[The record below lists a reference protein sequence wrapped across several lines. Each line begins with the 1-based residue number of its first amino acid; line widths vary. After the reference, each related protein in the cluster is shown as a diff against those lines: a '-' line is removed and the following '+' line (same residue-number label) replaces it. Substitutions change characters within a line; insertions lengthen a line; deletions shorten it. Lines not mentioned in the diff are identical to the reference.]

1 MGMGIFPKFTVFFGG
16 EIKENEEKQLEF
28 RFSQCFAMFHFEQRW
43 FLQEL
48 QMVMM
53 VAVLKNS
60 LDLTLHTFGH
70 RAQEKCW
77 NLQGSECS
85 KWL

>member
-1 MGMGIFPKFTVFFGG
+1 MRRNSWILG
-16 EIKENEEKQLEF
+16 F
-28 RFSQCFAMFHFEQRW
+28 RNVSPQFEPRW

-60 LDLTLHTFGH
+60 LDLILHTFGH

>member
-1 MGMGIFPKFTVFFGG
+1 MRRNSWILG
-16 EIKENEEKQLEF
+16 F
-28 RFSQCFAMFHFEQRW
+28 RNVSPQFEPRW

-85 KWL
+85 KWLETSVEPKCWSINQFLPSSL